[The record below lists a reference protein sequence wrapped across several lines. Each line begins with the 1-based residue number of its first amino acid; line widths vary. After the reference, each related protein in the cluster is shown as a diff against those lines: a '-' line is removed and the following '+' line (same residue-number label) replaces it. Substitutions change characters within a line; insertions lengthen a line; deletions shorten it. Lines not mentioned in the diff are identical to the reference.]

1 MIICY
6 MMFKSPSSKA
16 ASEWE
21 TTFLGSKLASF
32 HWKFHPIQAS
42 WSCWRL
48 LRPDSRYRGVSQTP
62 DKPTMTSAES
72 WPLNLTG
79 VTSSPRHFHSLPPVL
94 SWIFPWTI
102 ILEHLDLTE
111 VSLSPLS
118 HFLGFFVTTDS
129 FILGNFPVFTF
140 STHFAKSDMLPAQG
154 LGRHSLVFLWTHP
167 RNSCLIPSL
176 GEKAGGASKHTS
188 TCTSGRRT
196 GGQAAAHGGEKSQT
210 QLSDGTT
217 TNLLKSPFTPC
228 RSTNLLV
235 VFSSSFTLSSVPFW
249 TIIYIVILPLSHF

>member
-196 GGQAAAHGGEKSQT
+196 GGQARLEFLDGFLGLWSLGIACWIAPQHITSQIRKM
-210 QLSDGTT
+210 S
-217 TNLLKSPFTPC
+217 SPRHLWFRHKLQKTP
-228 RSTNLLV
+228 
-235 VFSSSFTLSSVPFW
+235 SS
-249 TIIYIVILPLSHF
+249 